1 MSFEDLQKLK
11 QTIGAKVYNET
22 VFGKNNA
29 KKQTSFKRAN
39 KNRPR
44 EMSSKRPVK
53 IVNDAIP
60 VKKTIP
66 RDPRFDPLCGSYDEK
81 SFKSNYGFINELKR
95 NEKKELQKELEAT
108 EDPERKRKIKLL
120 IQRLVTKA
128 LDLKFL
134 LWCLQLFFLG

>member
-22 VFGKNNA
+22 VFGKNNT
-29 KKQTSFKRAN
+29 KKQTSYKRAN

-53 IVNDAIP
+53 IVNNVIA

-81 SFKSNYGFINELKR
+81 SFKSNYGFINELKK

-120 IQRLVTKA
+120 IQRLVK
-128 LDLKFL
+128 KKRPIQSFSS
-134 LWCLQLFFLG
+134 GNSN